1 MSSRLTI
8 GLIIALW
15 NLPWVLH
22 IAGISPSRP
31 LNGYQ
36 GEATPGKPTMETIQS
51 GEFQSKTEDF
61 LRVNFPFRPDAIRM
75 QHQID
80 WSLFGKQ
87 HVKST
92 VVGKEGF
99 LFERAYVNAARGLDP
114 LDPEEIQRRSKA
126 IKQASDS
133 TETPIVVALAPGKG
147 HFFREFLPP
156 CLEAKCGDEPNRGHR
171 LWKSA
176 LQSVGIPVLDLHSAF
191 DTLRIGSKHPLFP
204 KTGIHWSEFS
214 MTQVVPALCQAVDAV
229 LPVPLASGS
238 WHVDSVRTTKK
249 PEGTDDDIERAMNL
263 LFDLPDFQM
272 AYPVAQWEPSPAR
285 PKVLLVGDSY
295 AWTPVNRGILRDGW
309 QGEFWFYNQTA
320 HGPDVQ
326 TKGMKVEARLSATGP
341 DFLANQDAIL
351 LLSTDANLSRFPF
364 GFAGI
369 GSNLPMTAQGNA
381 SSGAAP
387 QGTRPH

>member
-1 MSSRLTI
+1 MTSRLTI

-22 IAGISPSRP
+22 IFGISPSRP

-36 GEATPGKPTMETIQS
+36 REATPEKPTLETIRN
-51 GEFQSKTEDF
+51 GEFQSKTENF

-75 QHQID
+75 QHQVD

-92 VVGKEGF
+92 VAGREGF
-99 LFERAYVNAARGLDP
+99 LFEKAYVNAARGVDP
-114 LDPEEIQRRSKA
+114 LDPEEIQRRSRA

-133 TETPIVVALAPGKG
+133 METPIVVVLAPGKG

-156 CLEAKCGDEPNRGHR
+156 CFEASCGHEPNWGHR

-176 LQSVGIPVLDLHSAF
+176 LQSSGITVLDLHSAF
-191 DTLRIGSKHPLFP
+191 DTLRIESKHPLFP

-214 MTQVVPALCQAVDAV
+214 MTHVVPALCRAVDAV
-229 LPVPLASGS
+229 LPVPLASGR
-238 WHVDSVRTTKK
+238 WHVDSVRTPKK

-272 AYPVAQWEPSPAR
+272 AYPVGKWEPSAAPPR
-285 PKVLLVGDSY
+285 VLLIGDSY
-295 AWTPVNRGILRDGW
+295 AWTPVNRGILRHGW
-309 QGEFWFYNQTA
+309 RGEFWFYNQTA
-320 HGPDVQ
+320 HGPEVPE
-326 TKGMKVEARLSATGP
+326 KGMKVEARLNATGP
-341 DFLANQDAIL
+341 DFLFKQDAIL

-369 GSNLPMTAQGNA
+369 GSTLPMTAQGNA
-381 SSGAAP
+381 SSDTAP
-387 QGTRPH
+387 QGTRSH